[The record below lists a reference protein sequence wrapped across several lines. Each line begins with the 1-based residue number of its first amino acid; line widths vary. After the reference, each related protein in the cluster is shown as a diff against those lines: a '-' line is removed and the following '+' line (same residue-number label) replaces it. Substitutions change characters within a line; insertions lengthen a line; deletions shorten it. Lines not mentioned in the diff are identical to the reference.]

1 MKQTRNVAV
10 LVYER
15 VDTLD
20 FAGPFDIFAISSGK
34 DRDFR
39 VYTVGETKEALHTLS
54 GIAITPAYSFD
65 DCPEPD
71 LLIVPGGM
79 GSRTEMHNE
88 KLTNWIRQTA
98 QHAELVLSVCTGAL
112 LLAKANLL
120 NGLHIT
126 TNRRAL
132 DLLRELAPS
141 SAVMVENVRYVDNG
155 KFIMSAGVT
164 AGMDAAL
171 YVVARLHGLEWA
183 EQTAAIIE
191 YDWHEEK
198 CPGSPGPS
206 LSVPASKVELEIN
219 RAAPHDL
226 EAMLRLYK
234 EAARWIY
241 EAKGLRQWSEDAFTM
256 EYLYNFIKEKEVFVA
271 YLQGELAGCFS
282 VEWDDEPIWGE
293 QFHMD
298 AGYVHRLA
306 VARSIKGQGIGAQ
319 LLAWSEAYIR
329 EREKSFMR
337 LDCMAEN
344 PSLNAFYV
352 SCGLNLCGRYDAEGW
367 SANLYEK
374 KL

>member
-34 DRDFR
+34 DRDFN
-39 VYTVGETKEALHTLS
+39 VYTVGETKKALLTLS
-54 GIAITPAYSFD
+54 GIAITPAHSFE
-65 DCPEPD
+65 DCPVPD

-88 KLTNWIRQTA
+88 KLTNWIRQMA
-98 QHAELVLSVCTGAL
+98 EHAELILSVCTGAL

-120 NGLHIT
+120 DGLRIT

-141 SAVMVENVRYVDNG
+141 SAVIVENVRYVDNG
-155 KFIMSAGVT
+155 KCVMSAGVT

-171 YVVARLHGLEWA
+171 YVVARLHGQERA

-191 YDWHEEK
+191 YDWHAEK
-198 CPGSPGPS
+198 GKNS
-206 LSVPASKVELEIN
+206 LNLAVSALKAELEMKH
-219 RAAPHDL
+219 ATSDDL

-241 EAKGLRQWSEDAFTM
+241 EAKGLRQWSEDSFTLA
-256 EYLYNFIKEKEVFVA
+256 YLEGFIREKEVFVA

-282 VEWDDEPIWGE
+282 VEWGDEPIWGE
-293 QFHMD
+293 QFHTD

-306 VARSIKGQGIGAQ
+306 VARSIKGQGIGGQ

-329 EREKSFMR
+329 GRGKAWMR

-352 SCGLNLCGRYDAEGW
+352 SQGLTLCGRYDADGW